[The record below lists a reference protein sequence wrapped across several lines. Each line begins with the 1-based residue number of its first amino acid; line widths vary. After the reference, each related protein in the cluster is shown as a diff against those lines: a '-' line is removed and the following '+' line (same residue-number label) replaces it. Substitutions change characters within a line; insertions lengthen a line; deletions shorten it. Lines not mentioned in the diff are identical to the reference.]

1 MRTLSNN
8 EKFSLSSFF
17 NAVIKAL
24 VMVSFYAAGVLTANQ
39 ISDLTIDSQR
49 ARINELERETE
60 EQRIE
65 IDALTK
71 KVAENSESLKTILLM
86 KNDIETIK
94 LKIQEFH
101 RNNKS

>member
-1 MRTLSNN
+1 MTQ
-8 EKFSLSSFF
+8 LSSPLRTFF

-24 VMVSFYAAGVLTANQ
+24 VMVAFYAAGILTANQ
-39 ISDLTIDSQR
+39 ISYFTIDTQR

-71 KVAENSESLKTILLM
+71 KVAENSESLQTILVM
-86 KNDIETIK
+86 KHDIEIIK
-94 LKIQEFH
+94 QKNNDFH
-101 RNNKS
+101 RDKL

>member
-1 MRTLSNN
+1 M
-8 EKFSLSSFF
+8 
-17 NAVIKAL
+17 AA
-24 VMVSFYAAGVLTANQ
+24 FYVAGVLTATQ
-39 ISDLTIDSQR
+39 VSDFTIDSQR

-71 KVAENSESLKTILLM
+71 KVAENSESLQTILVM

-94 LKIQEFH
+94 QRINDFH
-101 RNNKS
+101 RGK

>member
-1 MRTLSNN
+1 MTPLSNP
-8 EKFSLSSFF
+8 EKISLRSFF
-17 NAVIKAL
+17 NAVIKAI
-24 VMVSFYAAGVLTANQ
+24 VMAAFYVAGVLTATQ
-39 ISDLTIDSQR
+39 VSDFTIDSQR

-71 KVAENSESLKTILLM
+71 KVAENSESLQTILVM

-94 LKIQEFH
+94 QRINDFH
-101 RNNKS
+101 RGK